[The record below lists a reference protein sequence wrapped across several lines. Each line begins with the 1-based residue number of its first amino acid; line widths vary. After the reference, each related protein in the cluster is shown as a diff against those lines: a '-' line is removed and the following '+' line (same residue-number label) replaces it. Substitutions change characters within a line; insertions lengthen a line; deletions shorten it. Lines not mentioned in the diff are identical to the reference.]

1 MRNLGEELIAVIYFL
16 VMQPEVITFLYCLYK
31 MGIQVLLSRTHTQ
44 KNVHEKQRKE
54 KKKKQNQNPKL
65 PTNKPQC
72 DVSS

>member
-44 KNVHEKQRKE
+44 KKSMKNKE
-54 KKKKQNQNPKL
+54 KKKK
-65 PTNKPQC
+65 NKTKTQSC
-72 DVSS
+72 QQINLSVM

>member
-1 MRNLGEELIAVIYFL
+1 MDNMRNLGEELIAVIYFL

-54 KKKKQNQNPKL
+54 KKK
-65 PTNKPQC
+65 NKTKTQSC
-72 DVSS
+72 QQINLSVM